1 MKLPKIETLIVF
13 VFLACVALWAISRC
27 GNQRSTA
34 VRALPSQEDE
44 RDDRPSRRDT
54 VARPVPTPTATVAQQ
69 PVNTQRPTQQTVVTT
84 TVAPVPAPST
94 TTLTPKPTRT
104 PVATTTVPTAT
115 TTTAAAPK
123 YSTLYVTIDGLKMR
137 KTPGLKGDLVTKL
150 ELYQPVFF
158 LNQKSEKTEEI
169 SLGYEKV
176 TDYWVKIRTKEG
188 KEGWVFGAGV
198 YYYKMKRKG
207 VMD

>member
-1 MKLPKIETLIVF
+1 MKLPKVETLIIF

-27 GNQRSTA
+27 GNQRSTL
-34 VRALPSQEDE
+34 VRSVPGKDDQLE
-44 RDDRPSRRDT
+44 DRPLRRDT
-54 VARPVPTPTATVAQQ
+54 VARRVPVPTPTTTVAA
-69 PVNTQRPTQQTVVTT
+69 PVNTQRPATQ
-84 TVAPVPAPST
+84 
-94 TTLTPKPTRT
+94 
-104 PVATTTVPTAT
+104 PVATTTTPAPVTTAPVSTLKPARTPTAT
-115 TTTAAAPK
+115 TPTAPPTTAAAPK

-137 KTPGLKGDLVTKL
+137 KTPGLKGELVAKL

-158 LNQKSEKTEEI
+158 LNQKSEKAEEI

-176 TDYWVKIRTKEG
+176 TDHWVKVRTKEG